1 MNLIEDLRWRGL
13 VAQSTDEAALLESLK
28 KPITLYIG
36 FDPTAPSLHVGNLV
50 VLLVL
55 RRFQL
60 AGHNPIALVGGATGL
75 VGDPSGRNDER
86 TLNSSEVVEEWVSR
100 IRKQV
105 SAFLDFDAKT
115 NPALVVNNLD
125 WTSPLSAIEFLRDIG
140 KHFSVN
146 QMLAKDSVSSR
157 LEAGGISYTE
167 FSYQVLQAY
176 DYLELFRRNNCT
188 LQLGGSDQWG
198 NIVAGLDLIR
208 RVEQGSAH
216 ALTVP
221 LLAKADGTKF
231 GKTAGGS
238 VWLDPEMT
246 SPYAFFQFWL
256 NTEDKDVINFLKV
269 FSFLSHE
276 DIEAL
281 DIAHTANP
289 GLREAHRALARE
301 LTTLVHGA
309 DTTSRVEAAARALF
323 GQGELSELDEKTL
336 AGALAELPRTVIS
349 KDAQIPTWVDLLA
362 STGVVDSKS
371 AARRIVKE
379 GGAYLNNVKICA
391 TLFYDAARGIVKEGG
406 AYLNNVKISG
416 EDFAPQK
423 SDFLCGKY
431 AILRKGKR
439 DLACVEL
446 V

>member
-1 MNLIEDLRWRGL
+1 MNLLEDLRWRGL
-13 VAQSTDEAALLESLK
+13 LAQSTDETALLEALK
-28 KPITLYIG
+28 KPITLYVG

-60 AGHNPIALVGGATGL
+60 AGHTPIALVGGATGL
-75 VGDPSGRNDER
+75 VGDPSGKNEER
-86 TLNSSEVVEEWVSR
+86 TLNNSEIVEGWVNR
-100 IRKQV
+100 IRTQV
-105 SAFLDFDAKT
+105 SAFLDFSLAK
-115 NPALVVNNLD
+115 NQAIVVNNLD

-146 QMLAKDSVSSR
+146 QMLAKDSVSAR

-167 FSYQVLQAY
+167 FSYQVLQSY
-176 DYLELFRRNNCT
+176 DFLELFRRNNCT

-208 RVEQGSAH
+208 RVESGSGH

-221 LLAKADGTKF
+221 LLTKADGTKF

-246 SPYAFFQFWL
+246 SPYAFFQYWL
-256 NTEDKDVINFLKV
+256 NTDDKDVINFLKV
-269 FSFLSHE
+269 FSFKSHE
-276 DIEAL
+276 EITEIEN
-281 DIAHTANP
+281 AHNANP

-301 LTTLVHGA
+301 LTSLVHTEQ
-309 DTTSRVEAAARALF
+309 TTNRVEAAAKALF
-323 GQGELSELDEKTL
+323 GQGDLAELDEATL
-336 AGALAELPRTVIS
+336 TSALAELPRTTIA
-349 KDAQIPTWVDLLA
+349 KDQPIPTWVDLLA
-362 STGVVDSKS
+362 ATGVVDSKS

-379 GGAYLNNVKICA
+379 GGAYLNN
-391 TLFYDAARGIVKEGG
+391 E
-406 AYLNNVKISG
+406 KISG

-439 DLACVEL
+439 DLAAVEL

>member
-13 VAQSTDEAALLESLK
+13 LAQSTDEAALLEALK
-28 KPITLYIG
+28 KPLTLYVG
-36 FDPTAPSLHVGNLV
+36 FDPTAASLHVGNLV

-60 AGHNPIALVGGATGL
+60 AGHTPIALVGGATGL

-86 TLNSSEVVEEWVSR
+86 TLNSSAVVEEWVAR

-105 SAFLDFDAKT
+105 SAFLSFDETANK
-115 NPALVVNNLD
+115 AVVVNNLD

-167 FSYQVLQAY
+167 FSYQVLQSY

-208 RVEQGSAH
+208 RVEGGSGH

-221 LLAKADGTKF
+221 LLTKSDGTKF

-238 VWLDPEMT
+238 VWLDPAMT
-246 SPYAFFQFWL
+246 SPYAFFQYWL
-256 NTEDKDVINFLKV
+256 NTDDKDVVNFLKV
-269 FSFLSHE
+269 FSFKSHE
-276 DIEAL
+276 EITAL
-281 DIAHTANP
+281 EQAHLTNP

-301 LTTLVHGA
+301 LTALVHSQ
-309 DTTSRVEAAARALF
+309 DTTDRVEAAARALF
-323 GQGELSELDEKTL
+323 GQGDLNELDEATL
-336 AGALAELPRTVIS
+336 ASALSELPRTTVA
-349 KDAQIPTWVDLLA
+349 KDQPIPTWVDLLA
-362 STGVVDSKS
+362 ATGVVDSKS

-379 GGAYLNNVKICA
+379 GGAYLNN
-391 TLFYDAARGIVKEGG
+391 E
-406 AYLNNVKISG
+406 KISG
-416 EDFAPQK
+416 EDFAPTK

-431 AILRKGKR
+431 AVLRKGKR
-439 DLACVEL
+439 DLAAVEL
-446 V
+446 I

>member
-13 VAQSTDEAALLESLK
+13 LAQTTDEKALLEALK
-28 KPITLYIG
+28 KPTTLYVG
-36 FDPTAPSLHVGNLV
+36 FDPTAPSLHAGNLV

-75 VGDPSGRNDER
+75 VGDPSGKNEER
-86 TLNSSEVVEEWVSR
+86 TLNSTEIVEGWVNR

-105 SAFLDFDAKT
+105 SAFLDFDAPK
-115 NPALVVNNLD
+115 NPAAVVNNLD

-146 QMLAKDSVSSR
+146 QMLSKDSVSTR
-157 LEAGGISYTE
+157 LEGGGISYTE
-167 FSYQVLQAY
+167 FSYQVLQSY
-176 DYLELFRRNNCT
+176 DFLELYRRNNCT
-188 LQLGGSDQWG
+188 LQVGGSDQWG

-208 RVEQGSAH
+208 RVEQGSGH

-221 LLAKADGTKF
+221 LLMKADGTKF

-256 NTEDKDVINFLKV
+256 NSDDKDVINFLKV
-269 FSFLSHE
+269 FSFKSHAE
-276 DIEAL
+276 
-281 DIAHTANP
+281 IAELEKSHNENP

-301 LTTLVHGA
+301 LTSLVHSEE
-309 DTTSRVEAAARALF
+309 TTQRVEAAARALF
-323 GQGELSELDEKTL
+323 GQGELSELDEATL
-336 AGALAELPRTVIS
+336 ASALAELPRTTVS
-349 KDAQIPTWVDLLA
+349 SNKEIPTWVDLLA
-362 STGVVDSKS
+362 ATGVVDSKS

-379 GGAYLNNVKICA
+379 GGAYLNNVKI
-391 TLFYDAARGIVKEGG
+391 
-406 AYLNNVKISG
+406 SG
-416 EDFAPQK
+416 EDFRPSK

-431 AILRKGKR
+431 AVLRKGKR
-439 DLACVEL
+439 DLAAVEL
-446 V
+446 S

>member
-13 VAQSTDEAALLESLK
+13 LAQSTDEKALLEALK
-28 KPITLYIG
+28 KPITLYVG
-36 FDPTAPSLHVGNLV
+36 FDPTAPSLHAGNLV

-75 VGDPSGRNDER
+75 VGDPSGKNEER
-86 TLNSSEVVEEWVSR
+86 TLNSTEIVEGWVNR

-105 SAFLDFDAKT
+105 SAFLDFDAPK
-115 NPALVVNNLD
+115 NPAAVVNNLD

-146 QMLAKDSVSSR
+146 QMLSKDSVSAR
-157 LEAGGISYTE
+157 LEGGGISYTE
-167 FSYQVLQAY
+167 FSYQVLQSY
-176 DYLELFRRNNCT
+176 DFLELYRRNNCT
-188 LQLGGSDQWG
+188 LQVGGSDQWG

-208 RVEQGSAH
+208 RVEQGSGH

-221 LLAKADGTKF
+221 LLMKADGTKF

-256 NTEDKDVINFLKV
+256 NSDDKDVVNFLKV
-269 FSFLSHE
+269 FSFKSHTE
-276 DIEAL
+276 ITEL
-281 DIAHTANP
+281 EKSHNENP

-301 LTTLVHGA
+301 LTSLVHSEE
-309 DTTSRVEAAARALF
+309 TTQRVEAAARALF
-323 GQGELSELDEKTL
+323 GQGELSELDEATL
-336 AGALAELPRTVIS
+336 SSALAELPRTTVS
-349 KDAQIPTWVDLLA
+349 SSEEIPTWVDLLA
-362 STGVVDSKS
+362 ATGVVDSKS

-379 GGAYLNNVKICA
+379 GGAYLNNVKI
-391 TLFYDAARGIVKEGG
+391 
-406 AYLNNVKISG
+406 SG
-416 EDFAPQK
+416 EDFRPSK

-431 AILRKGKR
+431 AVLRKGKR
-439 DLACVEL
+439 DLAAVEL
-446 V
+446 S

>member
-1 MNLIEDLRWRGL
+1 MNLLEDLRWRGL
-13 VAQSTDEAALLESLK
+13 LAQSTDEAALLESLK
-28 KPITLYIG
+28 KPITLYVG

-60 AGHNPIALVGGATGL
+60 AGHTPIALVGGATGL
-75 VGDPSGRNDER
+75 VGDPSGKNEER
-86 TLNSSEVVEEWVSR
+86 TLNSTEIVEGWVNR
-100 IRKQV
+100 IRTQV
-105 SAFLDFDAKT
+105 SAFLDFSEANNK
-115 NPALVVNNLD
+115 AIVVNNLD

-146 QMLAKDSVSSR
+146 QMLSKDSVSAR

-167 FSYQVLQAY
+167 FSYQVLQSY
-176 DYLELFRRNNCT
+176 DFLELYRRNNCT

-208 RVEQGSAH
+208 RVEQGSGH

-221 LLAKADGTKF
+221 LLTKADGTKF

-238 VWLDPEMT
+238 VWLDPAMT
-246 SPYAFFQFWL
+246 SPYAFFQYWL
-256 NTEDKDVINFLKV
+256 NTDDKDVINFLKV
-269 FSFLSHE
+269 FSFKSHE
-276 DIEAL
+276 EITAL
-281 DIAHTANP
+281 ENAHKENP

-301 LTTLVHGA
+301 LTALVHSQA
-309 DTTSRVEAAARALF
+309 TTDRVEAAAKALF
-323 GQGELSELDEKTL
+323 GQGDLTELDEETL
-336 AGALAELPRTVIS
+336 AGALAELPRTTVS
-349 KDAQIPTWVDLLA
+349 KNDAIPTWVDLLA
-362 STGVVDSKS
+362 ATGVVDSKS

-379 GGAYLNNVKICA
+379 GGAYLNN
-391 TLFYDAARGIVKEGG
+391 E
-406 AYLNNVKISG
+406 KISG

-431 AILRKGKR
+431 AVLRKGKR
-439 DLACVEL
+439 DLAAVEL